1 MDFDCHADNY
11 LEAVR
16 QAAGVCVENL
26 AAEKARMILNVLA
39 NCVGNPKQLQVL
51 DIGCGI
57 GLIDRE
63 LNGSLAKLY
72 GVDTS
77 LRSLEIARTMAPMTC
92 LVHYDGVRL
101 PFLDSSFDAVF
112 ASCVLH
118 HVPPSMQPSFMLEML
133 RPLRSGGVVILIE
146 HNPLNP
152 VTRRAVSRCAFDA
165 DAVLLWSSDTNRLIA
180 EAGARVIGRR
190 YVGFWPYRNTLV
202 EWIENMIA
210 WLPIGAQYC
219 VWGIK
224 TQQAMNYRRTLPNC
238 PSDVVCLR

>member
-1 MDFDCHADNY
+1 MDFDCHADSY
-11 LEAVR
+11 QEAVR
-16 QAAGVCVENL
+16 QATGVCVESL

-57 GLIDRE
+57 GLIDRA
-63 LNGSLAKLY
+63 LDGSLARLY
-72 GVDTS
+72 GADTS

-92 LVHYDGVRL
+92 LVHYDGARL
-101 PFLDSSFDAVF
+101 PFVDSSFDAVF

-118 HVPPSMQPSFMLEML
+118 HVPPNVRSSFMLEML
-133 RPLRSGGVVILIE
+133 RPVRNGGAVILIE

-165 DAVLLWSSDTNRLIA
+165 DAVLLWGRETNRLMA

-190 YVGFWPYRNTLV
+190 YVGFWPFRNTLV
-202 EWIENMIA
+202 ERAESFIGS
-210 WLPIGAQYC
+210 LPIGAQYC
-219 VWGIK
+219 MWGIK
-224 TQQAMNYRRTLPNC
+224 TQQR
-238 PSDVVCLR
+238 